1 MAGSDE
7 KRKAVNWS
15 KYGGY
20 YSPYR
25 DYYGDDN
32 KDDSD
37 YLDYDWSQYSS
48 SKRKTYSSSW
58 WSSGKS
64 SSTSSTTTRTTV
76 PTTNRFS
83 WGSAIGYSSSFRT
96 GLSDDTIDRFTQ
108 LTNKA
113 LNLTREFISILAL
126 PFKVRI
132 AFSYDCIEEQ
142 SSNYNSRLLFLS
154 TKILDK
160 AKDKDDE
167 VIINT
172 TVGLGL
178 HETAH
183 LMYSEF
189 GVVKE
194 FFRVVCPSESAKL
207 TKFIFNL
214 IEDER
219 VEDLLLKG
227 RPGYATFINTA
238 REFKV
243 EEINNNKDV
252 INEVFRWISNVENK
266 NKVIE
271 IFKNLIYAIR
281 FPSLID
287 EKLITSH
294 SEFFNSI
301 KKDLLKQPA
310 RTMDSCNLALGLVN
324 KFLEYI
330 NNNILTSY
338 KLHNI
343 KNNISNYLS
352 GTVTSL
358 YTIDLMYGSDE
369 SLSDSDIRGKLREM
383 GKFLISNATKDSGF
397 KINLRVAIGAAEFGS
412 NKKAVFYKN
421 EPSDRNLYIKIKNRI
436 SKYIPQ
442 IKKKIKNSDKNS
454 TFNIFGC
461 RSGLLDTTKLV
472 EAIQGVPQVY
482 YRTGKILTNKTTVCI
497 LVDESG
503 SMSWNTDCHDE
514 AAEEFYSTYKLN
526 RSIVA
531 REAAILLNEAL
542 DMSGVDLY
550 IYGHSADQK
559 KTGNTELYVYKE
571 PGYKNIHSMT
581 SIQPRSEN
589 RDGNAIFEVARRIRT
604 FTSNQVL
611 MFVLSDGCPA
621 AAEYH
626 GDSAIKD
633 TAKKVKLVE
642 NMGFDVVQV
651 TISSDLSD
659 SVIKQM
665 FRNYIRLDQDL
676 SELPQKL
683 GQVIKKAVLDNKQ
696 TTVSF

>member
-1 MAGSDE
+1 MADSDD
-7 KRKAVNWS
+7 KKKTVDWS

-25 DYYGDDN
+25 DYYGDDE
-32 KDDSD
+32 DDS
-37 YLDYDWSQYSS
+37 YLDYDWSHYSS
-48 SKRKTYSSSW
+48 SRRKTYSSSW

-64 SSTSSTTTRTTV
+64 SSTTSSTTTRTTV
-76 PTTNRFS
+76 PTTSRFS
-83 WGSAIGYSSSFRT
+83 WGSAIGYSSYSFRT
-96 GLSDDTIDRFTQ
+96 GLLSDDTIDRFTQ

-132 AFSYDCIEEQ
+132 AFSYDCIEEP

-160 AKDKDDE
+160 AKDKEDE

-194 FFRVVCPSESAKL
+194 FFKIVCPSDSVTL

-243 EEINNNKDV
+243 EEITNNKNT
-252 INEVFRWISNVENK
+252 INSVFDWIGNIENK

-271 IFKNLIYAIR
+271 VFKNLIYAIR

-294 SEFFNSI
+294 SEFFNNI

-310 RTMDSCNLALGLVN
+310 RTMDSCNLALGLAN

-330 NNNILTSY
+330 NNNILTTY
-338 KLHNI
+338 KLHSI
-343 KNNISNYLS
+343 KNNINNHLYD
-352 GTVTSL
+352 TVMSL

-369 SLSDSDIRGKLREM
+369 SLSDSDIKEKLKAM
-383 GKFLISNATKDSGF
+383 DKFLISAATRDSGF
-397 KINLRVAIGAAEFGS
+397 KINLSVAIGAAEFGS

-421 EPSDRNLYIKIKNRI
+421 EPSNRNLYIKIKNRI

-454 TFNIFGC
+454 TFNILGC

-482 YRTGKILTNKTTVCI
+482 YRTGKISTNKTTVCI

-503 SMSWNTDCHDE
+503 SMSWDTEHD
-514 AAEEFYSTYKLN
+514 AVAEKFYDTYRVS
-526 RSIVA
+526 RSMVA
-531 REAAILLNEAL
+531 RETAILLNEAL
-542 DMSGVDLY
+542 DMSGIDLY

-559 KTGNTELYVYKE
+559 KPGNTELYVYKE

-581 SIQPRSEN
+581 SIKPRCEN
-589 RDGNAIFEVARRIRT
+589 RDGNAIFEVAHRVRT

-611 MFVLSDGCPA
+611 MFVLSDGYPSA
-621 AAEYH
+621 IDYR

-633 TAKKVKLVE
+633 TANKVKLVE

-651 TISSDLSD
+651 AISSDLSD

-665 FRNYIRLDQDL
+665 FHNYVRLDQDL

-683 GQVIKKAVLDNKQ
+683 GQVIKKAVLNNKQ